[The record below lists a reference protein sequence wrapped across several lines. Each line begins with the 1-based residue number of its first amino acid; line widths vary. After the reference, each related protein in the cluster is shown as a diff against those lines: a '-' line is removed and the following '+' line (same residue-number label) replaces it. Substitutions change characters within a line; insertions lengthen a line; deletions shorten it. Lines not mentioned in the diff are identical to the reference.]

1 MDRRLEFILLE
12 VKEGEQLITQY
23 INRNH
28 IVRIYLV
35 DDDIYVE
42 LTNQQTLNVSYTNIK
57 ILMEC
62 FIQL

>member
-12 VKEGEQLITQY
+12 VKEGDQLITQY

>member
-1 MDRRLEFILLE
+1 LDRRLEFILLE
-12 VKEGEQLITQY
+12 VKEGDQLITQY

>member
-12 VKEGEQLITQY
+12 VKVGDQLITQY